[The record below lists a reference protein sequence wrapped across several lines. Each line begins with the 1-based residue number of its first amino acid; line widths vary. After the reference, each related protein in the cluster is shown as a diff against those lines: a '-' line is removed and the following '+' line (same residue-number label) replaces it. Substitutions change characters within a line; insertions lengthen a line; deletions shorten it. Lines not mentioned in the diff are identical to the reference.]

1 MLCDPT
7 QRYIVIV
14 LVRILSRHP
23 TLQFMMAACAAF
35 LKSGPGHVLQPVT
48 VAGGARRG
56 GGGRKDWDGRVLLC
70 FSALKRAD
78 RLRDAH
84 FAIICFRYQ

>member
-7 QRYIVIV
+7 QRYIVTV

-56 GGGRKDWDGRVLLC
+56 GGGGGKIGMGGCCCV
-70 FSALKRAD
+70 SAR
-78 RLRDAH
+78 
-84 FAIICFRYQ
+84 